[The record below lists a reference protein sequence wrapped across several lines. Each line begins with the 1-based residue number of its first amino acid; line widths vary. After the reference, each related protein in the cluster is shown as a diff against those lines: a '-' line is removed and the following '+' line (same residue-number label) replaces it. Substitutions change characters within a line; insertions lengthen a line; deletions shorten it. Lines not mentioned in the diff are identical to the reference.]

1 MIEKKFKK
9 EKVRFVR
16 YGIIIF
22 SFILYSFTHFYYNHS
37 YNELIFDSIIF
48 VSMVYGIYF
57 SLKYNFDNFE
67 YRVNNNTLNIK
78 NKLYISGKINIH
90 EKTNISKINEITLI
104 DIDFNN
110 KNVTLSENGKI
121 FKLKFNNY
129 QEVILKNIYYKYIYN
144 NKYKRIILFY
154 NNSIINKDK
163 FILPESLF
171 VES

>member
-1 MIEKKFKK
+1 
-9 EKVRFVR
+9 
-16 YGIIIF
+16 
-22 SFILYSFTHFYYNHS
+22 
-37 YNELIFDSIIF
+37 
-48 VSMVYGIYF
+48 
-57 SLKYNFDNFE
+57 
-67 YRVNNNTLNIK
+67 
-78 NKLYISGKINIH
+78 
-90 EKTNISKINEITLI
+90 
-104 DIDFNN
+104 NN